1 MGSKSIKEYFSELDS
16 SRSSILNRIHQI
28 IIASDKNLDADVG
41 MMMGKQ
47 MIIYK
52 EEGIFKYALSS
63 SKDYL
68 SLHLMTIYGSSPL
81 HAKYQ
86 KLLTNA
92 RFQKGC
98 INFKSDLEMPTD
110 IVTQLIL
117 ESAKINMKKLFEKF
131 KKKGTA
137 RK

>member
-1 MGSKSIKEYFSELDS
+1 MEYLTELDS
-16 SRSSILNRIHQI
+16 SRSFIIKKLHQI
-28 IIASDKNLDADVG
+28 ILASDKNIDAEVG

-68 SLHLMTIYGSSPL
+68 SLHLMTIYASSPL
-81 HAKYQ
+81 HTKYQ
-86 KLLTNA
+86 KLLPRA
-92 RFQKGC
+92 KFQKGC
-98 INFKSDLEMPTD
+98 INFKSDLDMPSNVV
-110 IVTQLIL
+110 IELIL
-117 ESAKINMKKLFEKF
+117 DSAKINIKKLFEKF
-131 KKKGTA
+131 HKKKTV